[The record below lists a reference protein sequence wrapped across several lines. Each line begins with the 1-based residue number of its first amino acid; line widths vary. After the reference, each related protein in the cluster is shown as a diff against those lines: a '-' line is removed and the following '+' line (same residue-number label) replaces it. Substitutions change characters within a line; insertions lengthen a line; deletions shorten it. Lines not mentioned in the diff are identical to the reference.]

1 MNKKRFFIMCAL
13 ILLCTLTISTKV
25 KAIQYTDEMQYT
37 ESKMIL
43 ASKIRDNT
51 VNRNKSFS
59 VLAKITYDKPVDI
72 DILNNYADNLVK
84 LAMSEELANSSSA
97 GDYLKY
103 SWDEYK
109 KNISG
114 YYSSSYSKY
123 NYYLTI
129 TYKFTYY
136 TTYNQEQK
144 LNKDVLAYISKNV
157 NKNDTDLS
165 KISMIYNYIS
175 KSVKY
180 NKNIGDIKYSAYSA
194 YENKTAIC
202 QGYSTLLYK
211 MLKEADIDEVRV
223 IRSATHSWNIVKI
236 GNKYYHLDTTWE
248 ATTSKKGNYNY
259 FLKGSNEINKLNQH
273 KIDSEYKTKKFK
285 KEYPISNEDY
295 MKTSITKIKNVKNK
309 KAKINWKENIY
320 CDGYVIE
327 YSTKKNF
334 KNSKKNIISNRYTS
348 KKTIK
353 GLKKNTKYYVRIRTY
368 KKINNK
374 RNYFTWSNTRIIKT
388 TK

>member
-1 MNKKRFFIMCAL
+1 MCAS

-223 IRSATHSWNIVKI
+223 IRSSTHSWNIVKI

>member
-114 YYSSSYSKY
+114 YYLSSYSKY
-123 NYYLTI
+123 NYYLKI

>member
-1 MNKKRFFIMCAL
+1 MCAA

-37 ESKMIL
+37 ESKTIL
-43 ASKIRDNT
+43 ASRIRDNT
-51 VNRNKSFS
+51 VNRNNNFT
-59 VLAKITYDKPVDI
+59 VFAKIIYDKPVDI

-123 NYYLTI
+123 NYYLKI

-136 TTYNQEQK
+136 TTYSQEQK
-144 LNKDVLAYISKNV
+144 LNKDVLTYINKNV
-157 NKNDTDLS
+157 NKNDTDLN

-211 MLKEADIDEVRV
+211 MLKEADVDEVRV
-223 IRSATHSWNIVKI
+223 IRSSTHSWNIVKI
-236 GNKYYHLDTTWE
+236 GNMYYHLDTTWE

>member
-114 YYSSSYSKY
+114 Y
-123 NYYLTI
+123 
-129 TYKFTYY
+129 
-136 TTYNQEQK
+136 
-144 LNKDVLAYISKNV
+144 
-157 NKNDTDLS
+157 
-165 KISMIYNYIS
+165 
-175 KSVKY
+175 
-180 NKNIGDIKYSAYSA
+180 
-194 YENKTAIC
+194 
-202 QGYSTLLYK
+202 
-211 MLKEADIDEVRV
+211 
-223 IRSATHSWNIVKI
+223 
-236 GNKYYHLDTTWE
+236 
-248 ATTSKKGNYNY
+248 
-259 FLKGSNEINKLNQH
+259 
-273 KIDSEYKTKKFK
+273 
-285 KEYPISNEDY
+285 
-295 MKTSITKIKNVKNK
+295 
-309 KAKINWKENIY
+309 
-320 CDGYVIE
+320 
-327 YSTKKNF
+327 
-334 KNSKKNIISNRYTS
+334 
-348 KKTIK
+348 
-353 GLKKNTKYYVRIRTY
+353 
-368 KKINNK
+368 
-374 RNYFTWSNTRIIKT
+374 
-388 TK
+388 